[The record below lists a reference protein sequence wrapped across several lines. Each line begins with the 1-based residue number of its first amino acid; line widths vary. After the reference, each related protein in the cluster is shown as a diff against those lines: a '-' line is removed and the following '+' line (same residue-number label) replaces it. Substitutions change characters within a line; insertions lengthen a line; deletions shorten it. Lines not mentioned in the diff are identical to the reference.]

1 VTRTRLTAEE
11 RQQQLVLAAV
21 TAFSHGGYA
30 GTTTDQVA
38 RLAGVSQPYVIR
50 LFRTTQEH
58 FLAAVDYAGG
68 RIEARFR
75 EAADAEPTLKS
86 LGNAYQELLAER
98 ELITLLLHGY
108 TAAADPAIGATVREC
123 FGRIYTT
130 VRALTGAGPE
140 QTRDFFAMGML
151 LTCLGAMRI
160 VGPDAVAP
168 HPWMTELICS
178 LERETP
184 DAPGAPAGRS
194 GPAADDV
201 VVADAQAK

>member
-1 VTRTRLTAEE
+1 MTRIRLTAEQ
-11 RQQQLVLAAV
+11 RQHQLVAAAV

-50 LFRTTQEH
+50 LFRTKQEL
-58 FLAAVDYAGG
+58 FMAAVVYAGE

-86 LGNAYQELLAER
+86 LGAAYEDLLAER

-108 TAAADPAIGATVREC
+108 TAAADQVIGDSVREC

-130 VRALTGAGPE
+130 VRTLTGATPGE
-140 QTRDFFAMGML
+140 LREFFAMGML

-160 VGPDAVAP
+160 IGPDAVDP
-168 HPWMTELICS
+168 QPWMTDLIRS
-178 LERETP
+178 LDSEPT
-184 DAPGAPAGRS
+184 
-194 GPAADDV
+194 DV
-201 VVADAQAK
+201 

>member
-1 VTRTRLTAEE
+1 MTRTRLTAEQ
-11 RQQQLVLAAV
+11 RQHQLVQAAV

-50 LFRTTQEH
+50 LFRTKQEL
-58 FLAAVDYAGG
+58 FLAAVEYASG

-86 LGNAYQELLAER
+86 LGGAYEELLAER

-108 TAAADPAIGATVREC
+108 TAAADPAIGGTVREC
-123 FGRIYTT
+123 FGRIYST
-130 VRALTGAGPE
+130 VRELTGASPE
-140 QTRDFFAMGML
+140 QAREFFAMGML

-160 VGPDAVAP
+160 IGPGAVDP
-168 HPWMTELICS
+168 QPWMTDLIRS
-178 LERETP
+178 LDSETT
-184 DAPGAPAGRS
+184 
-194 GPAADDV
+194 DV
-201 VVADAQAK
+201 